1 VSHARVALVFNPM
14 TRNHQVRQRRQQTRD
29 ALDRA
34 GLDVLWLETT
44 AEDSGERMLRRALE
58 SGIELVLVSGGD
70 GTIMAC
76 ASALADTGIPLGLLP
91 AGTGNLL
98 AVNLDIPRSLER
110 AVEVALT
117 GDRRQFD
124 LGSCDQ
130 GCFAVMAGMGFDAA
144 MLRDTNPK
152 LKARLGPLAYVAG
165 ALRNLRAQ
173 AVEMRV
179 QLDDRETIITDANM
193 VLVGNMGRLQGGL
206 RALPEADARD
216 GLLNVAIVRAD
227 SITSWAGVARRLLRG
242 HAGDDERVQTHVAS
256 VVNVRA
262 ARPLPVELDG
272 DVFDDA
278 RELSV
283 QTRAGALTVCVP
295 NDVESKL
302 DQRSKSI
309 SERPDTIRGG
319 GT

>member
-1 VSHARVALVFNPM
+1 VSPARVALVFNPM
-14 TRNHQVRQRRQQTRD
+14 TRNHQVQDRRQHTRD
-29 ALDRA
+29 ALDRL

-44 AEDSGERMLRRALE
+44 AEDSGEIMLRRSLE
-58 SGIELVLVSGGD
+58 TGIELVLASGGD

-98 AVNLDIPRSLER
+98 AVNLDIPRGLER

-165 ALRNLRAQ
+165 ALRNLRAR

-179 QLDDRETIITDANM
+179 QLDDRETVVTEATM

-206 RALPEADARD
+206 RALPDADARD

-227 SITSWAGVARRLLRG
+227 SITSWARVARRLLSG
-242 HAGDDERVQTHVAS
+242 HAGDDERVQTHTAS
-256 VVNVRA
+256 VVKVRA
-262 ARPLPVELDG
+262 AQPLPVELDG

-278 RELSV
+278 QELSV
-283 QTRAGALTVCVP
+283 ETRPRALTVCVP
-295 NDVESKL
+295 RDGESNL
-302 DQRSKSI
+302 DKRSKTI
-309 SERPDTIRGG
+309 EGRPGTIQGGDT
-319 GT
+319 

>member
-1 VSHARVALVFNPM
+1 VSHSRVALIFNPT
-14 TRNHQVRQRRQQTRD
+14 TRNHKVEERRQHTRD

-58 SGIELVLVSGGD
+58 SGIELVLASGGD

-76 ASALADTGIPLGLLP
+76 ASALADTGVPLALLP

-98 AVNLDIPRSLER
+98 AANLDIPRGLQR

-117 GDRRQFD
+117 GDRRQID
-124 LGSCDQ
+124 LGSCEQ
-130 GCFAVMAGMGFDAA
+130 GCFSVMAGMGFDAA

-165 ALRNLRAQ
+165 ALRNLRGR
-173 AVEMRV
+173 AVDIEL
-179 QLDDRETIITDANM
+179 QLDDRETIVTEASM

-206 RALPEADARD
+206 RALPDADARD

-227 SITSWAGVARRLLRG
+227 SITSWARVAGRLLLGR
-242 HAGDDERVQTHVAS
+242 AGDDERVQTHTAS
-256 VVNVRA
+256 VVKVRA

-278 RELSV
+278 QELSV
-283 QTRAGALTVCVP
+283 ETRPGALTICVP
-295 NDVESKL
+295 RDGESKL
-302 DQRSKSI
+302 EQRSKSI
-309 SERPDTIRGG
+309 GGLPGTIQGG